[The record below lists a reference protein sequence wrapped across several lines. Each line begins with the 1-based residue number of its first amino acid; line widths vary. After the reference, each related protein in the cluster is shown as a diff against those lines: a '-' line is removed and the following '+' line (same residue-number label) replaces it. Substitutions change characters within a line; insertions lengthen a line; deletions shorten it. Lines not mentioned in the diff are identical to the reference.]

1 MTQMANTQQRAT
13 AWSLTINNPTGREDE
28 EIALAR
34 QRGWRVEG
42 QLEKGENGTLH
53 YQIRLGTPQVRFSAV
68 KKQFPRA
75 HIEVARSFEAL
86 GNYVHKEETRV
97 GELPT
102 SQDKYPSLSK
112 FWDLVFDYF
121 AELGKEGFDYVA
133 MSDGHVRFYDEN
145 RRMMSHDNPLVL
157 LDEATRHLIKN
168 GYYVEGIACNPSTRS
183 AWKNL
188 WHAIMVR
195 CYNEKQKREMKAQQT
210 NGLAECDG
218 TQEQV
223 CESDS
228 VQEVSRFQEGEIF
241 QEINVETVDDGGEA
255 GDDSDRGN

>member
-1 MTQMANTQQRAT
+1 MTQMATSQQRAT

-28 EIALAR
+28 EIAQAR

-75 HIEVARSFEAL
+75 HIEVARSYEAL

-121 AELGKEGFDYVA
+121 AELGKDGFDYVD
-133 MSDGHVRFYDEN
+133 MSDGCVRFHRDERQLVAVN
-145 RRMMSHDNPLVL
+145 SPLVL
-157 LDEATRHLIKN
+157 LDEASRHLIKN
-168 GYYVEGIACNPSTRS
+168 GYHIEGIVTNPSTRS
-183 AWKNL
+183 AWKML
-188 WHAIMVR
+188 WNAIMVR
-195 CYNEKQKREMKAQQT
+195 CYREKKSTAEKTQQDAHCMEASSHEITSSSDREDEAY
-210 NGLAECDG
+210 C
-218 TQEQV
+218 
-223 CESDS
+223 
-228 VQEVSRFQEGEIF
+228 QEV
-241 QEINVETVDDGGEA
+241 NVQTVDDGSEA
-255 GDDSDRGN
+255 GTDQDRGN